1 MAEPVGFEAALAAL
15 EDKVRRLE
23 SPDVSLDQALAWF
36 EEGLAHAAACH
47 AQLDAAE
54 ARVAALVRGTSGI
67 ASRPLPEPGE
77 PEGAL

>member
-1 MAEPVGFEAALAAL
+1 MADPTGFEAALSAL

-23 SPDVSLDQALAWF
+23 SSDVSLDQALVLF

-54 ARVAALVRGTSGI
+54 QRVSALVRGTAGI
-67 ASRPLPEPGE
+67 EARPLPEPGGSD
-77 PEGAL
+77 GAL